1 MILSLPRQRDFDQ
14 QARRPAAGSGQGVA
28 HLADLADLADLEELE
43 ELAGSAAGGRGF
55 AQPAAG

>member
-28 HLADLADLADLEELE
+28 HLADLADLADLEEL
-43 ELAGSAAGGRGF
+43 AGSAAGGRGF